1 MRCPAVVIALI
12 LFTTL
17 DVVYPQTPPARSGP
31 GTGGTI
37 NGLVKD
43 STGAVLGKATVTLTG
58 NATTPEATP
67 PQAAP
72 VQSVQTQD
80 DGTYVFRGVAPGTY
94 TVSATYTGLT
104 QSNIVAVMLKDSETV
119 RGDIT
124 MKPAEVVQQI
134 TVEEN
139 PNQLSV
145 DPSQNADALVIKGAA
160 LDALPDDPDDLQ
172 QDLQALAGPSA
183 GPNGGQIF
191 VDGFSSG
198 RLPPKDSI
206 REIRINQNPF
216 SSEYDTLGYGRIE
229 IFTKPGSDSFHGTAF
244 FDTSQGIWNSRNPF
258 LAVSPYP
265 NFQLEN
271 FGGNVSGPLTKHTSF
286 FVDFER
292 RQIDDNALLN
302 AIVLAPTTLT
312 PYNDRGFTPTP
323 QQRTT
328 FSPRIDYQLSS
339 NNTLSLRYSFLDLN
353 RDLWGVGLYSLP
365 GTGYTY
371 NQKQNLIQ
379 LTDTA
384 VLSTSVVNETRY
396 QYHHDV
402 TDENA
407 QSTLPEITVPS
418 AFVTGGATVGR
429 TVLGEDS
436 HEFQNYTTITHG
448 TQTIKF
454 GARVRG
460 DILNSY
466 TPTNFN
472 GTYTFASFNAY
483 QITEQ
488 GINDGLPFSEIQAMG
503 GGPTQFSINTG
514 NPSISSTMVDV
525 GTYVQDDWRIRP
537 NLTISAGLRWEGQT
551 NIHDWHD
558 FGPRASFAWAPKA
571 SSGNPKFVIRGGFGM
586 FYIRFPNQD
595 ELYTQEFNG
604 VNQQSYL
611 VRSPGFFYTTA
622 MSPSMLGLTP
632 ESAAQFI
639 TASNLRTPY
648 LIQSALSVERQL
660 ARRTTLSVNWTD
672 TRGVHQFVTSD
683 INAPLPSGLRP
694 LANMGDIFEYQ
705 SDGLLKQM
713 QVIARINTQ
722 VSSGLSLFG
731 AYVWNNA
738 HSNTDGTL
746 CATTAG
752 CGTSEPVIQND
763 LSAEWSRSSLDIAD
777 RMFLGGT
784 IMAPWKVQLA
794 PFMTATSGLPFDI
807 TTGGDYL
814 DNGILNARPA
824 IATGPG
830 PGIIDTPYGYL
841 NPNPLPGE
849 PLLPRNYG
857 TGPAQF
863 NFNLRLSRTW
873 GFGST
878 KFSGPSGGARA
889 NNGGGGSR
897 GGGGGG
903 RGGFGGV
910 GGGGGQRR
918 GGGSTSE
925 HRYNLTLS
933 ISARNLINHVNDA
946 TPVGVMGS
954 PFFLEPTAIAGGFA
968 AEQTPTNNRRID
980 IQLRFQF

>member
-1 MRCPAVVIALI
+1 MGFRSVVFVLI
-12 LFTTL
+12 LL
-17 DVVYPQTPPARSGP
+17 IDVKPGSSQEPPQHPPLAGA
-31 GTGGTI
+31 GTVTGQ
-37 NGLVKD
+37 VKD
-43 STGAVLGKATVTLTG
+43 SSGAVLGKASVTLTNDSG
-58 NATTPEATP
+58 ISQTA
-67 PQAAP
+67 
-72 VQSVQTQD
+72 QTQD

-94 TVSATYTGLT
+94 TVSAAYKGLA
-104 QSNIVAVMLKDSETV
+104 QSNVIAVMMNGSETV
-119 RGDIT
+119 RGDIV
-124 MKPAEVVQQI
+124 MKPAEVIQQI
-134 TVEEN
+134 TVDEN

-145 DPSQNADALVIKGAA
+145 EPTQNADALVIKGAA

-198 RLPPKDSI
+198 RLPPKNSI

-216 SSEYDTLGYGRIE
+216 SAEYDTLGYGRIE
-229 IFTKPGSDSFHGTAF
+229 IFTKPGSDQFHGTAF
-244 FDTSQGIWNSRNPF
+244 YDTSQGLWNSRNPF
-258 LAVSPYP
+258 LASSPYP
-265 NFQLEN
+265 NFQLQN
-271 FGGNVSGPLTKHTSF
+271 FGGNLSGPIGKRASF
-286 FVDFER
+286 FFDFER

-302 AIVLAPTTLT
+302 AIVLDPTTLT

-328 FSPRIDYQLSS
+328 LSPRIDYQLSG

-365 GTGYTY
+365 GTGYSY

-379 LTDTA
+379 VMDTA
-384 VLSTSVVNETRY
+384 VLSPSMINETRY
-396 QYHHDV
+396 QYHHDT

-407 QSTLPEITVPS
+407 QSNLPEVTVPS
-418 AFVTGGATVGR
+418 AFVMGGATAGKYAL
-429 TVLGEDS
+429 TEDS
-436 HEFQNYTTITHG
+436 HEFQNYSTITHG

-460 DILNSY
+460 DVLNSY
-466 TPTNFN
+466 APTNFN
-472 GTYTFASFNAY
+472 GTYTFASFAAY
-483 QITEQ
+483 QITQQ
-488 GINDGLPFSEIQAMG
+488 GIAEGLPFSDIQAMG

-514 NPSISSTMVDV
+514 NPAIASTMVDV
-525 GTYVQDDWRIRP
+525 GAFVQDDWRVRP
-537 NLTISAGLRWEGQT
+537 NLTINGGLRWEGQT

-558 FGPRASFAWAPKA
+558 FGPRTSFAWAPKTA
-571 SSGNPKFVIRGGFGM
+571 SGNPKLVIRGGFGM

-595 ELYTQEFNG
+595 ELYTEQYNG

-611 VRSPGFFYTTA
+611 IRDPDFFSTAALPLSTLPLSENPVR
-622 MSPSMLGLTP
+622 
-632 ESAAQFI
+632 FI
-639 TASNLRTPY
+639 TASDLRTPY

-683 INAPLPSGLRP
+683 INAPLPDGIRP
-694 LANMGDIFEYQ
+694 LGNIGDIFEYQ

-713 QVIARINTQ
+713 QLITRINTQ
-722 VSSGLSLFG
+722 LGSRLSLFG
-731 AYVWNNA
+731 AYIWNTA
-738 HSNTDGTL
+738 HSNTDGAL
-746 CATTAG
+746 CAAISG
-752 CGTSEPVIQND
+752 CGTSTPVNQYD
-763 LSAEWSRSSLDIAD
+763 LTQEWGRSSLDIAD
-777 RMFLGGT
+777 RMFWGGT
-784 IMAPWKVQLA
+784 IMTPWKVQLA

-814 DNGILNARPA
+814 GNGVLNARPA
-824 IATGPG
+824 LASGPG
-830 PGIIDTPYGYL
+830 PGIVATPYGYL

-849 PLLPRNYG
+849 ALLPRNYG

-873 GFGST
+873 GFGT
-878 KFSGPSGGARA
+878 TQFSGPSGGARA
-889 NNGGGGSR
+889 NT
-897 GGGGGG
+897 GGGGG
-903 RGGFGGV
+903 RGGGSGGGRGGGFGGF
-910 GGGGGQRR
+910 GGGGQR
-918 GGGSTSE
+918 GGGGTTSE

-954 PFFLEPTAIAGGFA
+954 PFFLQSTAIAGGFA

>member
-1 MRCPAVVIALI
+1 MRLSIAVIVLI
-12 LFTTL
+12 LLTIL
-17 DVVYPQTPPARSGP
+17 DVANAQPPQRSGASS
-31 GTGGTI
+31 GGTVT
-37 NGLVKD
+37 GQVKD
-43 STGAVLGKATVTLTG
+43 STGAVLGKSTVTLTSNDG
-58 NATTPEATP
+58 KTQTAR
-67 PQAAP
+67 
-72 VQSVQTQD
+72 TQD
-80 DGTYVFRGVAPGTY
+80 DGAYTFRGVAPGAY
-94 TVSATYTGLT
+94 TVSAAYKGLT
-104 QSNIVAVMLKDSETV
+104 QTSVVAVMVNATETV
-119 RGDIT
+119 RGDIV
-124 MKPAEVVQQI
+124 MKPSEVIQQI
-134 TVEEN
+134 TVQEN
-139 PNQLSV
+139 TNQLSV
-145 DPSQNADALVIKGAA
+145 DPSQNADALVINGAQ

-216 SSEYDTLGYGRIE
+216 SAEYDTLGYGRIE
-229 IFTKPGSDSFHGTAF
+229 IFTKPGSDNFHGTAF

-258 LAVSPYP
+258 LASSPYP

-271 FGGNVSGPLTKHTSF
+271 FGGNVSGPLTKQMSF
-286 FVDFER
+286 FFDFER
-292 RQIDDNALLN
+292 RQIDDNAILN
-302 AIVLAPTTLT
+302 AIVLDPTTLS
-312 PYNDRGFTPTP
+312 PYNDRGFTSTP

-328 FSPRIDYQLSS
+328 LSPRIDYQLSA

-353 RDLWGVGLYSLP
+353 RDLWGIGLYSLP

-384 VLSTSVVNETRY
+384 VLSPAIINETRY

-407 QSTLPEITVPS
+407 VSTTPEVTVPS
-418 AFVTGGATVGR
+418 AFVMGGATVGR
-429 TVLGEDS
+429 SALAEDS

-454 GARVRG
+454 GARIRG

-472 GTYTFASFNAY
+472 GTYTFASFAAY
-483 QITEQ
+483 QTTEE
-488 GINDGLPFSEIQAMG
+488 GLSEGLPFSTIQAMG

-514 NPSISSTMVDV
+514 SPSVSSTMVDI
-525 GTYVQDDWRIRP
+525 GAYVQDDWRIRP
-537 NLTISAGLRWEGQT
+537 NLTLSAGLRLEGQT

-558 FGPRASFAWAPKA
+558 FAPRASFAWAPKA
-571 SSGNPKFVIRGGFGM
+571 TSGNPKFVVRGGFGM

-595 ELYTQEFNG
+595 ALYTDEFNG

-611 VRSPGFFYTTA
+611 IRTPDFFSPTTLPLSTLPLTSNPVR
-622 MSPSMLGLTP
+622 
-632 ESAAQFI
+632 FI
-639 TASNLRTPY
+639 TAADLRTPY

-694 LANMGDIFEYQ
+694 LGNIGDIFEYQ

-722 VSSGLSLFG
+722 VSSWLTLFG
-731 AYVWNNA
+731 AYIWNNA

-746 CATTAG
+746 CATSAG
-752 CGTSEPVIQND
+752 CGTSEPVNQYD
-763 LSAEWSRSSLDIAD
+763 LTQEWSRSSLDIAD

-814 DNGILNARPA
+814 GNGILNARPA

-873 GFGST
+873 GFGTT

-889 NNGGGGSR
+889 NNGGGGGGSGGGGGGR
-897 GGGGGG
+897 SGGGGGGG
-903 RGGFGGV
+903 RGGLGGF
-910 GGGGGQRR
+910 GGGGQR
-918 GGGSTSE
+918 GGGGGGASE

-933 ISARNLINHVNDA
+933 VSARNLINHVNDA
-946 TPVGVMGS
+946 PPVGVMGS
-954 PFFLEPTAIAGGFA
+954 PFFLQSTAIAGGFA